1 MTDQAAP
8 AQTAFDPTQ
17 DIATEAN
24 GSILIA
30 EKVTMR
36 FGGLLA
42 NRDVDFRVPRG
53 SIVSLI
59 GPNGAG
65 KTTFFNQLT
74 GMLEPTSGQISF
86 DGISIVGMEPHEIAE
101 LGIGRTFQNIR
112 LFGAMSSLANVMVG
126 RHARMKATWWASLL
140 KLPMTRAEEDA
151 VEQRARELLEL
162 VGLRRRYY
170 HDAAR
175 NLPYGDQRRLE
186 LARALAGDPKLLLL
200 DEPTA
205 GMNPGETAQMTQL
218 IRRLRDELNLSV
230 LLIEHDMKV
239 VMGISE
245 RITVLDH
252 GELLAEGTP
261 EEIRSNPLVIEA
273 YLGKQAS
280 AS

>member
-1 MTDQAAP
+1 MQDHATSP
-8 AQTAFDPTQ
+8 TTAFEPGEDTAGP
-17 DIATEAN
+17 D
-24 GSILIA
+24 GSILLA
-30 EKVTMR
+30 NQVTMR
-36 FGGLLA
+36 FGGLTA
-42 NRDVDFRVPRG
+42 NRNIDFRVPRG

-74 GMLEPTSGQISF
+74 GMLEPTSGEIEFEGS
-86 DGISIVGMEPHEIAE
+86 SIVGMEPHEIAE

-112 LFGAMSSLANVMVG
+112 LFSAMSSLANVMVG
-126 RHARMKATWWASLL
+126 RHTRMKARWWASLL
-140 KLPMTRAEEDA
+140 KLPQTRVEEA
-151 VEQRARELLEL
+151 ATELRARELLEL

-170 HDAAR
+170 HDAAQ

-205 GMNPGETAQMTQL
+205 GMNPGETAQMTAL
-218 IRRLRDELNLSV
+218 IRRLRDELNLTV

-261 EEIRSNPLVIEA
+261 EEIRANPMVIEA
-273 YLGKQAS
+273 YLGKQAHG
-280 AS
+280 